1 MSNTLKKENN
11 QNEDFD
17 RLRQYILSCPTVPKE
32 SPAIAAALSGLDTE
46 WKRMERDA
54 KLKRKFTSTAANT
67 STKIKPQIEK
77 EPTTTIT
84 NQQRRQQQQT
94 IDDDLLEE
102 WQDVSTGKDDE
113 CSSLG
118 NRLSQAA
125 ISEIARRDI
134 KVQTPLAAIALAL
147 HAALV
152 SDEVGFIC
160 TGVPEK
166 KTKGGFAAPVRQITF
181 EQFLPNS
188 WDSNSSEEIGLR
200 YRKEGSMVLRVVRIY
215 VDENETMKITLGP
228 QEGEGLLFPAES
240 HLNLESFAKA
250 LKKDGRVAPALH
262 YKALPALLTKMCRTF
277 DVGSLE
283 KSSSLP
289 YVDTTVLP
297 PASNDPLQIPT
308 PTKSIKPCSKGH
320 YNPHDTP
327 TLALF
332 DRPRPGGD
340 FSSDLHPPGL
350 TGMDVT
356 DGMSGNLLGP
366 NHPMFQGGRSIGGGL
381 GMRPRFDPIGPPG
394 GPQDLNPNNIH
405 PLRRPP
411 PGGLGDPN
419 PDHARPPQNLNNN
432 MFM

>member
-1 MSNTLKKENN
+1 MSNTGKKEK
-11 QNEDFD
+11 EDFD
-17 RLRQYILSCPTVPKE
+17 RLRQYIVACPTVHKE
-32 SPAIAAALSGLDTE
+32 SPAIAAALRGLDTE

-54 KLKRKFTSTAANT
+54 KLKRKFTNTAANS
-67 STKIKPQIEK
+67 STKVKSQIEK
-77 EPTTTIT
+77 EPTMTTT
-84 NQQRRQQQQT
+84 NQQQQQA

-102 WQDVSTGKDDE
+102 WQDVSTEKDHE

-152 SDEVGFIC
+152 SDEVGFVC

-166 KTKGGFAAPVRQITF
+166 EKKGGFAAPVRQISSQ
-181 EQFLPNS
+181 QFLPSN
-188 WDSNSSEEIGLR
+188 WGSNSAEEIGLR
-200 YRKEGSMVLRVVRIY
+200 YRKEGSMVLRVVRVY
-215 VDENETMKITLGP
+215 VDDNETIKITLGP
-228 QEGEGLLFPAES
+228 QEAEGLSFPAES

-250 LKKDGRVAPALH
+250 LKKDGKVAPALH
-262 YKALPALLTKMCRTF
+262 YKALPALLTKLFRKF

-283 KSSSLP
+283 KSSPLP

-297 PASNDPLQIPT
+297 PASNDPLRISAPT
-308 PTKSIKPCSKGH
+308 QNNKPCYVGG

-327 TLALF
+327 TLAMF
-332 DRPRPGGD
+332 NQPRRGGD
-340 FSSDLHPPGL
+340 FSSDLRPPGL
-350 TGMDVT
+350 AGI
-356 DGMSGNLLGP
+356 DGSDSMGGNLLGP
-366 NHPMFQGGRSIGGGL
+366 NHPMFQGGPSIGGGL
-381 GMRPRFDPIGPPG
+381 GMQPRFDPIGPPG
-394 GPQDLNPNNIH
+394 GPQDLRPNNNH
-405 PLRRPP
+405 PRNRPP
-411 PGGLGDPN
+411 PGGFGDPN